1 MLTKEILLANSTLAG
16 LSTEQ
21 IEAIATLSQNDEAAV
36 IAKKTSEI
44 YGGLDA
50 DILVASGVEKSG
62 GEKTYD
68 YAKRVIG
75 ALKKSVDGAKGNA
88 DKIAALEADKAKLQ
102 AELEKGGGEELQKQ
116 LNQSQTDLKSVM
128 EKYNTLKADYDKAQS
143 DFAAKLLN
151 TRLDADL
158 AGAAKGLKIKS
169 GIPSAAAEI
178 LMKQAFTK
186 LKASHPEYIENA
198 DGTQSLI
205 FKDADGAVMRNPNN
219 TLKANYDKAQSDF
232 AAKLL
237 NTRLDADLAGAA
249 KGLKI
254 KSGIPSAA
262 AEILMKQAF
271 AKLKA
276 SRPEYIDNADG
287 TQSLIFKD
295 ADGAVMRNPNNTLNP
310 YTAAELLRKEL
321 GEMGVLE
328 NRQGKGTGTS
338 TDPNPAPAGVIDISG
353 AKNQREAYEIID
365 KALTAQGK
373 VVGSRAYQDA
383 MDAAWKENNIVTL
396 PK

>member
-16 LSTEQ
+16 LSAEQ
-21 IEAIATLSQNDEAAV
+21 LEAIATLSQNDEAAV

-75 ALKKSVDGAKGNA
+75 TLKKSVDGAKGNA
-88 DKIAALEADKAKLQ
+88 DKIAALEAEKAKLQ

-128 EKYNTLKADYDKAQS
+128 EKYNNLKAD
-143 DFAAKLLN
+143 
-151 TRLDADL
+151 
-158 AGAAKGLKIKS
+158 
-169 GIPSAAAEI
+169 
-178 LMKQAFTK
+178 
-186 LKASHPEYIENA
+186 
-198 DGTQSLI
+198 
-205 FKDADGAVMRNPNN
+205 
-219 TLKANYDKAQSDF
+219 YDKAQSDF

-295 ADGAVMRNPNNTLNP
+295 ADGAVMRNPNNPLNP

-338 TDPNPAPAGVIDISG
+338 TDHNPAPAGVIDISG

>member
-16 LSTEQ
+16 LSAEQ
-21 IEAIATLSQNDEAAV
+21 LEAIATLSQNDEAAV

-75 ALKKSVDGAKGNA
+75 TLKKSVDGAKGNA
-88 DKIAALEADKAKLQ
+88 DKIAALEAEKAKLQ

-128 EKYNTLKADYDKAQS
+128 EKYNNLKAD
-143 DFAAKLLN
+143 
-151 TRLDADL
+151 
-158 AGAAKGLKIKS
+158 
-169 GIPSAAAEI
+169 
-178 LMKQAFTK
+178 
-186 LKASHPEYIENA
+186 
-198 DGTQSLI
+198 
-205 FKDADGAVMRNPNN
+205 
-219 TLKANYDKAQSDF
+219 YDKAQSDF

-338 TDPNPAPAGVIDISG
+338 TDPNPLPAGVIDISG

>member
-1 MLTKEILLANSTLAG
+1 MLTREILLANATLAG
-16 LSTEQ
+16 LSAEQ
-21 IEAIATLSQNDEAAV
+21 LEAIATLSQNDEAAV
-36 IAKKTSEI
+36 IAKKTSDI

-75 ALKKSVDGAKGNA
+75 TLKKSVDGAKGNA
-88 DKIAALEADKAKLQ
+88 DKIATLEAEKAKLQ

-128 EKYNTLKADYDKAQS
+128 EKYNTLKA
-143 DFAAKLLN
+143 
-151 TRLDADL
+151 
-158 AGAAKGLKIKS
+158 
-169 GIPSAAAEI
+169 
-178 LMKQAFTK
+178 
-186 LKASHPEYIENA
+186 
-198 DGTQSLI
+198 
-205 FKDADGAVMRNPNN
+205 
-219 TLKANYDKAQSDF
+219 NYDKAQSDF

-237 NTRLDADLAGAA
+237 NTRLDADLASAA

-276 SRPEYIDNADG
+276 SRPEYMENADG

-353 AKNQREAYEIID
+353 AKNQREAYDIID

-373 VVGSRAYQDA
+373 VAGSRAYQDA

>member
-16 LSTEQ
+16 LSAEQ
-21 IEAIATLSQNDEAAV
+21 LEAIATLSQNDEAAV

-75 ALKKSVDGAKGNA
+75 TLKKSVDGAKGNA
-88 DKIAALEADKAKLQ
+88 DKIAALEAEKAKLQ

-116 LNQSQTDLKSVM
+116 LNQTQTDLKSVM
-128 EKYNTLKADYDKAQS
+128 EKY
-143 DFAAKLLN
+143 
-151 TRLDADL
+151 
-158 AGAAKGLKIKS
+158 
-169 GIPSAAAEI
+169 
-178 LMKQAFTK
+178 
-186 LKASHPEYIENA
+186 
-198 DGTQSLI
+198 
-205 FKDADGAVMRNPNN
+205 N

-276 SRPEYIDNADG
+276 SRPEYVDNADG

-338 TDPNPAPAGVIDISG
+338 TDPNPLPAGVIDISG

>member
-16 LSTEQ
+16 LSAEQ
-21 IEAIATLSQNDEAAV
+21 LEAIATLSQNDEAAV

-75 ALKKSVDGAKGNA
+75 TLKKSVDGAKGNA
-88 DKIAALEADKAKLQ
+88 DKIAALEAEKAKLQ

-116 LNQSQTDLKSVM
+116 LNQTQTDLKSVM
-128 EKYNTLKADYDKAQS
+128 EKY
-143 DFAAKLLN
+143 
-151 TRLDADL
+151 
-158 AGAAKGLKIKS
+158 
-169 GIPSAAAEI
+169 
-178 LMKQAFTK
+178 
-186 LKASHPEYIENA
+186 
-198 DGTQSLI
+198 
-205 FKDADGAVMRNPNN
+205 N

-237 NTRLDADLAGAA
+237 NTRLDADFAGAA

-271 AKLKA
+271 AKLKS

-287 TQSLIFKD
+287 TQTLIFKD

>member
-16 LSTEQ
+16 LNAEQ
-21 IEAIATLSQNDEAAV
+21 LEAIATLSQNDEAAV

-75 ALKKSVDGAKGNA
+75 TLKKSVDGAKGNA
-88 DKIAALEADKAKLQ
+88 DKIAALEAEKAKLQ

-116 LNQSQTDLKSVM
+116 LNQTQTDLKSVM
-128 EKYNTLKADYDKAQS
+128 EKYNTLKED
-143 DFAAKLLN
+143 
-151 TRLDADL
+151 
-158 AGAAKGLKIKS
+158 
-169 GIPSAAAEI
+169 
-178 LMKQAFTK
+178 
-186 LKASHPEYIENA
+186 
-198 DGTQSLI
+198 
-205 FKDADGAVMRNPNN
+205 
-219 TLKANYDKAQSDF
+219 YDKAQSDF

-310 YTAAELLRKEL
+310 YTAAELLLKEL

-373 VVGSRAYQDA
+373 VVGSGAYQDA

>member
-1 MLTKEILLANSTLAG
+1 MLTKEILLANATLAG
-16 LSTEQ
+16 LSAEQ
-21 IEAIATLSQNDEAAV
+21 LEAIATLSQNDEAAV
-36 IAKKTSEI
+36 IAKKTSDI

-50 DILVASGVEKSG
+50 DILVTSGVEKSG

-75 ALKKSVDGAKGNA
+75 TLKKSIDGAKGNA
-88 DKIAALEADKAKLQ
+88 DKIATLEAEKAKLQ

-128 EKYNTLKADYDKAQS
+128 EKYNTLK
-143 DFAAKLLN
+143 
-151 TRLDADL
+151 
-158 AGAAKGLKIKS
+158 
-169 GIPSAAAEI
+169 E
-178 LMKQAFTK
+178 
-186 LKASHPEYIENA
+186 
-198 DGTQSLI
+198 
-205 FKDADGAVMRNPNN
+205 
-219 TLKANYDKAQSDF
+219 NYDKAQSDF

-237 NTRLDADLAGAA
+237 NTRLDADLASAA
-249 KGLKI
+249 KGLKM

-262 AEILMKQAF
+262 ADILMKQAF

-276 SRPEYIDNADG
+276 SRPEYVENADG

-328 NRQGKGTGTS
+328 NRQGKGTGTNI
-338 TDPNPAPAGVIDISG
+338 DPNPAPTGVIDISG

-365 KALTAQGK
+365 KALIAQGK
-373 VVGSRAYQDA
+373 VAGSRAYQDA

>member
-16 LSTEQ
+16 LSAEQ
-21 IEAIATLSQNDEAAV
+21 LEAIATLSQNDEAAV

-75 ALKKSVDGAKGNA
+75 TLKKSVDGAKGNA
-88 DKIAALEADKAKLQ
+88 DKISTLEAEKAKLQ
-102 AELEKGGGEELQKQ
+102 SELEKGGGEELQKQ
-116 LNQSQTDLKSVM
+116 LNQTQTDLKSVM
-128 EKYNTLKADYDKAQS
+128 EKY
-143 DFAAKLLN
+143 
-151 TRLDADL
+151 
-158 AGAAKGLKIKS
+158 
-169 GIPSAAAEI
+169 
-178 LMKQAFTK
+178 
-186 LKASHPEYIENA
+186 
-198 DGTQSLI
+198 
-205 FKDADGAVMRNPNN
+205 N

>member
-16 LSTEQ
+16 LSAEQ
-21 IEAIATLSQNDEAAV
+21 LEAIATLSQNDEAAV

-75 ALKKSVDGAKGNA
+75 TLKKSVDGAKGNA
-88 DKIAALEADKAKLQ
+88 DKIAALEAEKAKLQ

-116 LNQSQTDLKSVM
+116 LNQTQTDLKSVM
-128 EKYNTLKADYDKAQS
+128 EKY
-143 DFAAKLLN
+143 
-151 TRLDADL
+151 
-158 AGAAKGLKIKS
+158 
-169 GIPSAAAEI
+169 
-178 LMKQAFTK
+178 
-186 LKASHPEYIENA
+186 
-198 DGTQSLI
+198 
-205 FKDADGAVMRNPNN
+205 N

-271 AKLKA
+271 AKLKD
-276 SRPEYIDNADG
+276 SHPEYIDNADG

-310 YTAAELLRKEL
+310 YTATELLRKEL

-338 TDPNPAPAGVIDISG
+338 TDPNPTPSGVIDISG

>member
-1 MLTKEILLANSTLAG
+1 MLTKEILLANATLAG
-16 LSTEQ
+16 LSAEQ
-21 IEAIATLSQNDEAAV
+21 LEAIATLSQNDEAAV
-36 IAKKTSEI
+36 IAKKTSDI

-75 ALKKSVDGAKGNA
+75 TLKKSVDGAKGNA
-88 DKIAALEADKAKLQ
+88 DKIATLEAEKAKLQ

-128 EKYNTLKADYDKAQS
+128 EKYNTLK
-143 DFAAKLLN
+143 
-151 TRLDADL
+151 
-158 AGAAKGLKIKS
+158 
-169 GIPSAAAEI
+169 E
-178 LMKQAFTK
+178 
-186 LKASHPEYIENA
+186 
-198 DGTQSLI
+198 
-205 FKDADGAVMRNPNN
+205 
-219 TLKANYDKAQSDF
+219 NYDKAQSDF

-276 SRPEYIDNADG
+276 SRPEYMENADG

-365 KALTAQGK
+365 KALIAQGK
-373 VVGSRAYQDA
+373 VAGSRAYQDA

>member
-16 LSTEQ
+16 LNAEQ
-21 IEAIATLSQNDEAAV
+21 LEAIVTLSQNDEAAV

-75 ALKKSVDGAKGNA
+75 SLKKSVDGAKGNA
-88 DKIAALEADKAKLQ
+88 DKIAALEAEKAKLQ
-102 AELEKGGGEELQKQ
+102 ADLEKGGGEELQKQ
-116 LNQSQTDLKSVM
+116 LNQTQTDLKSVM
-128 EKYNTLKADYDKAQS
+128 EKY
-143 DFAAKLLN
+143 
-151 TRLDADL
+151 
-158 AGAAKGLKIKS
+158 
-169 GIPSAAAEI
+169 
-178 LMKQAFTK
+178 
-186 LKASHPEYIENA
+186 
-198 DGTQSLI
+198 
-205 FKDADGAVMRNPNN
+205 N

-338 TDPNPAPAGVIDISG
+338 TDPNPVPAGVIDISG

-373 VVGSRAYQDA
+373 MAGSRAYQDA
-383 MDAAWKENNIVTL
+383 MDAAWKENNIVNL